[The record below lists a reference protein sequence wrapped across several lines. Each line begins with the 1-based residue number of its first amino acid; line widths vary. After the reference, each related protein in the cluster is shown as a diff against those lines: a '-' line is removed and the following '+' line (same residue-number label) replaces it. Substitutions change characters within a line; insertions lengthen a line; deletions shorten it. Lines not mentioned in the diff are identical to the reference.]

1 MSRIPR
7 FGFSCLTALVL
18 AACTDR
24 TVLERQAGEAATNQ
38 LTGTWDAYFH
48 LDRPPL
54 LTLTIN
60 PEMKDV
66 SGEFAFVPNRWVVQP
81 YPEMPAPSAYG
92 TYDVDFTPFGFDP
105 RRTDETPT
113 AVAGW
118 VKKDSLQIILG
129 EPNDETSVILD
140 GRMTNDSIRGSW
152 TVSIG
157 RSGGGGGSFLI
168 VRRR

>member
-7 FGFSCLTALVL
+7 LGFACLTVLVL

-24 TVLERQAGEAATNQ
+24 TVLERQAKEVATTE
-38 LTGTWDAYFH
+38 LMGTWNAHFH
-48 LDRPPL
+48 LDRAPL
-54 LTLTIN
+54 LTANIN
-60 PEMKDV
+60 PAMKDV
-66 SGEFAFVPNRWVVQP
+66 AGEIAFVPNRWLVQP

-105 RRTDETPT
+105 RRTNETPT

-118 VKKDSLQIILG
+118 LKKDSLQIILG
-129 EPNDETSVILD
+129 EPSGETSVILT
-140 GRMTNDSIRGSW
+140 GRMTNDSIRGTW

-157 RSGGGGGSFLI
+157 RSGGGSGSFLI